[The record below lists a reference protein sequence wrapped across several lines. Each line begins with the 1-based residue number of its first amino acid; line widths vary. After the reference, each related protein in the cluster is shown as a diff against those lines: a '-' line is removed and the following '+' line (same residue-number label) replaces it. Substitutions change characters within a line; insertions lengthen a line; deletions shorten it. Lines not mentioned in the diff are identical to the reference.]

1 MSYIDKD
8 YYLEV
13 YGGCESEDYDKL
25 FAHAENIIDSITG
38 YRIKCMGFENL
49 SAFQREQVK
58 LAAAAQA
65 DFIEKN
71 GGIYAAESTSA
82 VQMTLGKFSYM
93 NSSGTGSNPKKSVS
107 SSAIAALEPTG
118 LLNRSIGC
126 GGV

>member
-1 MSYIDKD
+1 MSYIDKE
-8 YYLEV
+8 YYLEI
-13 YGGCESEDYDKL
+13 YGGCESDDYDKL
-25 FAHAENIIDSITG
+25 FARAENVIDSITG
-38 YRIKCMGFENL
+38 YRIKRAGFENL

-71 GGIYAAESTSA
+71 GGIYAEDSTTA
-82 VQMTLGKFSYM
+82 VQITLGRFSYM
-93 NSSGTGSNPKKSVS
+93 NASGTGASHKKSVS
-107 SSAIAALEPTG
+107 SAALAALEPTG